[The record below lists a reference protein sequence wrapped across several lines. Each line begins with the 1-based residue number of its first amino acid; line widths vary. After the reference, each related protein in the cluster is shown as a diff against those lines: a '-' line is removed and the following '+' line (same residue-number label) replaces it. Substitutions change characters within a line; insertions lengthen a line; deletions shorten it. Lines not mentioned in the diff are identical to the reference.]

1 MAAGKG
7 ILEVDEVKLTG
18 TKEEEKGIIGRE
30 QYE

>member
-7 ILEVDEVKLTG
+7 ILEVDEVKLIG
-18 TKEEEKGIIGRE
+18 TKEKEKGIIGRE